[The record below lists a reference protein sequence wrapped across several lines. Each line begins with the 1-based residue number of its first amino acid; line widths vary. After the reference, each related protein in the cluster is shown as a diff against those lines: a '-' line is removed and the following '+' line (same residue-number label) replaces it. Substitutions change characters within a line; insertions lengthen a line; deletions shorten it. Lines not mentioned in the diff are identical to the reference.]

1 MKNRFVL
8 VCKEWEDR
16 EVPVYVKHIDTD
28 KDSFNG
34 YNITEDIEQA
44 QRFTEKEAY
53 KWSNEIYDSYCDE
66 FEVMRYG
73 EKV

>member
-1 MKNRFVL
+1 MQNGFVL

-28 KDSFNG
+28 KDGFNG

-44 QRFTEKEAY
+44 QRFTENEAY

-66 FEVMRYG
+66 FEVIKV
-73 EKV
+73 EKND

>member
-1 MKNRFVL
+1 MKNRFIL

-16 EVPVYVKHIDTD
+16 EVPVYVKQIDTD
-28 KDSFNG
+28 EDGFNG

-44 QRFTEKEAY
+44 KRFTEKEAY

-66 FEVMRYG
+66 FEVKKY
-73 EKV
+73 ESK